1 MFKKLFYH
9 SIPLCL
15 LPLFVLS
22 CNKDSIPPHQEE
34 PVKPT
39 ELTVE
44 WENPDTTNFVSL
56 DQVKEFANQ
65 HILQTKGDLNVEVK
79 IEPYGKIANTPLL
92 YVVNYGKSDGWQILS
107 SDARTPAVIAK
118 GDKGAFSL
126 EEGNPAVRIWM
137 DMTADNIASVRK
149 SKDEEL
155 VFTKEDID
163 VHKKVWG
170 KNNRE
175 KEIRKILDPDVPVP
189 ENGYWKSELYHVEHN
204 VIDEQ
209 IEHLTPHWDQ
219 GKPYN
224 TLCPLRTDQQNS
236 RAPAGCVALAAAQVL
251 YYLHSIWNVPATMP
265 SSGYCNDYVYNN
277 PQQYFSNFNDYGWS
291 QMSYDYKE
299 PWESAY
305 YESLLIGFVGKTIKI
320 DYGNDGSSAHEK
332 DIKDYLFPLYGI
344 GSSYKNYNEQIVQN
358 NLLKRL
364 PIIIGATDYLI
375 PLWGSNHCFVI
386 DGFIKMQDEYTYYN
400 YWVPAEPGDH
410 KIYKAS
416 FIGESHEPYYSVDTT
431 SVRISAIKINWG
443 WWTQWDKNNPINDG
457 WYDLTSNWCVTSNG
471 STFTY
476 NHNVRMICNLTR
488 PN

>member
-1 MFKKLFYH
+1 MFKKLLYH
-9 SIPLCL
+9 SLLWCL
-15 LPLFVLS
+15 LPLALHS
-22 CNKDSIPPHQEE
+22 CNKDSIPPYQEE

-39 ELTVE
+39 ELNVE

-56 DQVKEFANQ
+56 EQVKKFVNQ
-65 HILQTKGDLNVEVK
+65 HLLQTKGSENAEVK
-79 IEPYGKIANTPLL
+79 IEPYGRIANTPLL

-155 VFTKEDID
+155 IFTKDDID
-163 VHKKVWG
+163 VHKMVWG
-170 KNNRE
+170 KYTRD
-175 KEIRKILDPDVPVP
+175 KEIRKILDPDVPQP

-204 VIDEQ
+204 AIGEQ

-219 GKPYN
+219 WKPYN
-224 TLCPLRTDQQNS
+224 TLCPLRTDKNNS
-236 RAPAGCVALAAAQVL
+236 RVPAGCAAIAVAGVL
-251 YYLHSIWNVPATMP
+251 YYLHDIWDMIGVIP
-265 SSGYCNDYVYNN
+265 SSGYCNDYAYNN
-277 PQQYFSNFNDYGWS
+277 PQQYFSNYNVYGWS

-305 YESLLIGFVGKTIKI
+305 YESLLIGYVGKKLQMN
-320 DYGNDGSSAHEK
+320 YGNEGSGADENN
-332 DIKDYLFPLYGI
+332 IRAFVFPTFGI
-344 GSSYKNYNEQIVQN
+344 DSSYGYYNEQIVQN
-358 NLLKRL
+358 NLLKHL
-364 PIIIGATDYLI
+364 PIIICATHD
-375 PLWGSNHCFVI
+375 SESRHCFVI
-386 DGFIKMQDEYTYYN
+386 DGFTKTQDEYTYYN

-416 FIGESHEPYYSVDTT
+416 FIGESHEPYYSVNTT

-457 WYDLTSNWCVTSNG
+457 WYNLTSSWTVTNG
-471 STFTY
+471 TTY
-476 NHNVRMICNLTR
+476 TYDQNVKMIYNLSR